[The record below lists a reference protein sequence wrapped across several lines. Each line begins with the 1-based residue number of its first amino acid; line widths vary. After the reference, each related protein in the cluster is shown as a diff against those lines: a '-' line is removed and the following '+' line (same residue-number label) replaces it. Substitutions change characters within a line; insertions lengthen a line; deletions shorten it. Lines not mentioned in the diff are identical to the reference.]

1 MKIYI
6 DDPRVTLQEGWPPGE
21 TSREAI
27 DLISAH
33 QDQELYIAFDHDLG
47 GDDETKVVPWFMPR
61 EGNHPSR
68 WHHALQQWTRIHL
81 ATRRTVT

>member
-1 MKIYI
+1 MT
-6 DDPRVTLQEGWPPGE
+6 PVCPCRRAGPHGE

-47 GDDETKVVPWFMPR
+47 DDDETKFVLRFMLR
-61 EGNHPSR
+61 EGIIPAGGTMHF
-68 WHHALQQWTRIHL
+68 QQWPGSHL
-81 ATRRTVT
+81 ARTPD